1 MKQVK
6 LEELI
11 KSSYIEAGLAYA
23 MIQIDVDTDVSTLQM
38 AESFWIR
45 EAEEGRLIKGTK
57 KFADDKTPDVDS
69 KKPKRKV
76 DVGRIV
82 ALYTAN
88 PPRSVRW
95 IADDL
100 GCSEPTVLKV
110 LKEEGVYRG
119 RPTNKKEESQD
130 ENQSGV

>member
-1 MKQVK
+1 MKQIK
-6 LEELI
+6 LEELLG
-11 KSSYIEAGLAYA
+11 SAHENLGEAYMLVRIYP
-23 MIQIDVDTDVSTLQM
+23 DTTFEDLEK
-38 AESFWIR
+38 ADSFWIR
-45 EAEEGRLIKGTK
+45 EAEEGRPVKGTK
-57 KFADDKTPDVDS
+57 QFAEDKTPDVDS

-88 PPRSVRW
+88 PPRSVKW

-119 RPTNKKEESQD
+119 RPANKKEGTNEDQNNS
-130 ENQSGV
+130 